1 MSRECRASVERS
13 KRLAAKMVVHTDE
26 PEDHSLHRLVRP
38 FQHGNTSQWP
48 ERQRIRSAL
57 ENIHDAADEASR
69 CLEMDERLHER
80 LDQASQAIRELE
92 VAVHSLWPNR
102 ELSHG
107 AKS

>member
-1 MSRECRASVERS
+1 MSAKCKHGIRDTVTNLPYCKRCDEDER
-13 KRLAAKMVVHTDE
+13 KAR
-26 PEDHSLHRLVRP
+26 SLHRLVRP

-107 AKS
+107 